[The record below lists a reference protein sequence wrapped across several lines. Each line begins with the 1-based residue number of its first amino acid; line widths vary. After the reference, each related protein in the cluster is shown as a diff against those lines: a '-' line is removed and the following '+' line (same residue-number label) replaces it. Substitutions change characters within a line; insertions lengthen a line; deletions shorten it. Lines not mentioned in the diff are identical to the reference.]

1 MTDRLN
7 TVHWRVLIG
16 FSSPKVFHLSNS
28 IRRRVRAQMPMALLT
43 LTSIVQALALEL
55 LWSHAR
61 EAGPRAAWN
70 LESAIHWT
78 QIASTLIG
86 IMLIW
91 IIYSNNVMR
100 FVWTPSTRDS
110 VLPFVFGIV
119 EFMLI
124 ESLGAA
130 HLGWWMIDLALI
142 FAIMT
147 WTSQITLRSA
157 RIDGSNDAFFERRT
171 PATWRDFLPSMVI
184 VALLSLA
191 GIYLIVSGDQG
202 VAALAIVI
210 VSLAILVRQFADT
223 ARFWR
228 DSLREVETS
237 DEPPRVRS
245 SDD

>member
-1 MTDRLN
+1 MSQEIRE
-7 TVHWRVLIG
+7 RV
-16 FSSPKVFHLSNS
+16 K
-28 IRRRVRAQMPMALLT
+28 AQMPVALLT

-55 LWSHAR
+55 LWSHVR
-61 EAGPRAAWN
+61 EASPLATFSV
-70 LESAIHWT
+70 EDAIHWV
-78 QIASTLIG
+78 QIASTLLG

-124 ESLGAA
+124 ESLGAR

-147 WTSQITLRSA
+147 WTSQITLRAA
-157 RIDGSNDAFFERRT
+157 RLEGSNDAFFVRRT
-171 PATWRDFLPSMVI
+171 PATLRDFLPSIAIVI
-184 VALLSLA
+184 ALGIG
-191 GIYLIVSGDQG
+191 GIYLLASRDQGIMALIIVS
-202 VAALAIVI
+202 ASFVI
-210 VSLAILVRQFADT
+210 IAWQFANM

-228 DSLREVETS
+228 ESLADDRQPPSGEDSTG
-237 DEPPRVRS
+237 
-245 SDD
+245 